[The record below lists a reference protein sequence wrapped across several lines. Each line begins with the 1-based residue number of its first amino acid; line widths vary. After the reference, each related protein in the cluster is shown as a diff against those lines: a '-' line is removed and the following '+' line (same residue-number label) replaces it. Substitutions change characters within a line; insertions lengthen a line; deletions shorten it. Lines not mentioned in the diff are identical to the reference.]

1 MAQDVID
8 AHRARAGER
17 SQVVNAL
24 CRAFFEDPI
33 YKWIIPDEDERRL
46 SATIFYGSF
55 VEACWAHGH
64 VYAAGSGA
72 GAALWVPPG
81 EQLVCEGDAEAF
93 SRELVQSAGDD
104 ACSARMAEL
113 LDMLD
118 EHHPA
123 EPCWHLTFMGV
134 DPAAQGQGIGSA
146 LLATVLTR
154 ADHDDTPAYLEA
166 SCPQN
171 RRLYERHGFL
181 TTRELTV
188 SDCPPLFAM
197 WRPPKGHG

>member
-1 MAQDVID
+1 MGQDLVD
-8 AHRARAGER
+8 AHRARTEER

-24 CRAFFEDPI
+24 CRAFFEDRV
-33 YKWIIPDEDERRL
+33 YRWIIPDDDERRL
-46 SATIFYGSF
+46 SATIFYRRF
-55 VEACWAHGH
+55 VEACWAHGE

-81 EQLVCEGDAEAF
+81 EQLVGEGEAEAF
-93 SRELVQSAGDD
+93 SRELVESAGDD

-134 DPAAQGQGIGSA
+134 DPAAQSQGIGSA
-146 LLATVLTR
+146 LLATVLAR
-154 ADHDDTPAYLEA
+154 ADRDDTSAYLEA
-166 SCPQN
+166 SCPEN

-188 SDCPPLFAM
+188 SDCPPIYAM
-197 WRPPKGHG
+197 CRAPKGHG

>member
-1 MAQDVID
+1 MALDVTD
-8 AHRARAGER
+8 AHRASEGER

-24 CRAFFEDPI
+24 CRAFFEDRV
-33 YKWIIPDEDERRL
+33 YRWIVPDDDERRL
-46 SATIFYGSF
+46 SATIFYRRC
-55 VEACWAHGH
+55 VEACWAHGE

-81 EQLVCEGDAEAF
+81 EQLVGEGEAEAF
-93 SRELVQSAGDD
+93 SRKLVESAGDD

-123 EPCWHLTFMGV
+123 EPCWHLTFIGV
-134 DPAAQGQGIGSA
+134 DPEAQGQGIGSS
-146 LLATVLTR
+146 LLTTVLAR
-154 ADHDDTPAYLEA
+154 ADREDTSAYLEA
-166 SCPQN
+166 SCPEN

-181 TTRELTV
+181 TKRELTV
-188 SDCPPLFAM
+188 SDCPPIYAM
-197 WRPPKGHG
+197 CRPPHGHG